1 MAITNAQQYQQ
12 LVNKPAGNKRPGYRG
27 DAAYGKDSGSAQARS
42 IGQARGQTGP
52 GRKNESMGDGPAP
65 RADKS
70 PNYVQ
75 YDPKIASD
83 RATKVALEEPKGFFN
98 RIPTTIGIARKGINR
113 LMKNQLE
120 KNRIDYLKRNFPEYF
135 DSEEDLEKLGK
146 EDLVN
151 LPAYL
156 QGLVDDDKLYT
167 DQGLKMIQNL
177 GKAEGVES
185 FEDFM
190 YNVKGSPGLKLAGNV
205 GQLGTRSAVR
215 DADGNIIGYKF
226 DEKRG
231 GGRDDFILPVSQP
244 VASIPEP
251 TGYVNP
257 LSLLT
262 PRIAGTRFLGTEFKD
277 EEDTEFAADGGRIG
291 AMDGGIMNVED
302 LDREAFIFGG
312 IAKGLKKAVRGV
324 KKLVKSPIGKAALIG
339 AGFGFA
345 GMGPFKGLAGS
356 KFGLGLKNFMAFG
369 NPDKAFDITGKG
381 FKLGQFIADNP
392 YKTIGGISLLAP
404 LLAGKQED
412 DNDELAKYLASQ
424 KLDPATTARQMGS
437 EFDFYKYNLAEGG
450 MPSKE
455 PVAKKTMPL
464 LDMDGQEMDLR
475 AEGGF
480 VPIGRMERAD
490 DVPARLSKN
499 EFVFTADAVRNA
511 GEGDIDKGAEV
522 MYNMMKNLESGG
534 EVSEESQGLNG
545 AREMFQTSKR
555 LEEVL

>member
-12 LVNKPAGNKRPGYRG
+12 LVNKPADNKRPGYRG

-65 RADKS
+65 KADKS

-75 YDPKIASD
+75 YNPDKALA
-83 RATKVALEEPKGFFN
+83 RATKVALEKPKGILN
-98 RIPTTIGIARKGINR
+98 RIPSTIGIARKGINR

-120 KNRIDYLKRNFPEYF
+120 KNRIDYIKRNFPQYYDQEVG
-135 DSEEDLEKLGK
+135 E
-146 EDLVN
+146 LVN

-190 YNVKGSPGLKLAGNV
+190 FNVKGSPGLKFAGNV
-205 GQLGTRSAVR
+205 GGLGTRSAVR

-226 DEKRG
+226 DNVDEFGNIIGTRG
-231 GGRDDFILPVSQP
+231 EGEGSNLLPP
-244 VASIPEP
+244 VIAQAPSITEQESE
-251 TGYVNP
+251 YVNP
-257 LSLLT
+257 LSLLS
-262 PRIAGTRFLGTEFKD
+262 PRIAGTQ
-277 EEDTEFAADGGRIG
+277 FAANGGRIG
-291 AMDGGIMNVED
+291 AMGGGIMNVED
-302 LDREAFIFGG
+302 LDREAFFLGG

-404 LLAGKQED
+404 LLAGEQED

-424 KLDPATTARQMGS
+424 KLDPSLSARGTGTK
-437 EFDFYKYNLAEGG
+437 FDFYKYNLAEGG

-464 LDMDGQEMDLR
+464 LDMDGKEKDYR
-475 AEGGF
+475 ETGGF
-480 VPIGRMERAD
+480 VDMGRMERAD

-534 EVSEESQGLNG
+534 EVSEESQGLDG
-545 AREMFQTSKR
+545 AREMFQTSQR
-555 LEEVL
+555 LGEVI